1 MSDPHISPP
10 SEAKITVVTVVFNG
24 AGGIA
29 RTIESTLSQDHPQ
42 VQYIVIDG
50 NSSDGTRDIVASY
63 GSAIDVFVSEP
74 DRGIYDAMN
83 KAIELAS
90 GEFVLFMNC
99 GDTFAGTGSLS
110 AAARALVPGTPQV
123 VFGAWQR
130 KDAGGRLTLCCPSP
144 AGGLFNHQSVLYS
157 RALHNRFGSYVS
169 ARGFTTAD
177 YLFFMT
183 LLASDSVTWRCI
195 DETIAVIDVGGI
207 SAGLQTFSQK
217 HAINYLFGRS
227 SRLRLVLVLALHP
240 PYFALK
246 RVLRRLR

>member
-1 MSDPHISPP
+1 MPATASRVTV
-10 SEAKITVVTVVFNG
+10 ATVVYNG
-24 AGGIA
+24 AADIA
-29 RTIESTLSQDHPQ
+29 RTLESILSQDYPN
-42 VQYIVIDG
+42 VELIVIDG
-50 NSSDGTRDIVASY
+50 GSCDGTRSIVQRY
-63 GSAIDVFVSEP
+63 GDRVAKFISEP

-99 GDTFAGTGSLS
+99 GDTFAGPSSLS
-110 AAARALVPGTPQV
+110 TAARALVPGTPQV

-130 KDAGGRLTLCCPSP
+130 KDASGRLTLCRPSP

-227 SRLRLVLVLALHP
+227 SRLKLVLVLALHP
-240 PYFALK
+240 VYFALK
-246 RVLRRLR
+246 RVLRRLG

>member
-1 MSDPHISPP
+1 MPATAPRVTV
-10 SEAKITVVTVVFNG
+10 ATVVYNG
-24 AGGIA
+24 AADIA
-29 RTIESTLSQDHPQ
+29 RTLESILSQDYPN
-42 VQYIVIDG
+42 VELIVIDG
-50 NSSDGTRDIVASY
+50 GSCDGTRGIVERY
-63 GSAIDVFVSEP
+63 GDRVATFVSEP

-110 AAARALVPGTPQV
+110 AAARALEPGTPQV

-130 KDAGGRLTLCCPSP
+130 KDEGGRLTLCCPSP

-227 SRLRLVLVLALHP
+227 SRLKLVLVLALHP
-240 PYFALK
+240 VYFALK
-246 RVLRRLR
+246 RVLRRLS